1 VHRLVLTTAVVGT
14 LVMPWAGEPSPAAG
28 QGRPAAGTLRGRLH
42 ITTPAPVT
50 TRRPGLIDPP
60 PASAVPPPPR
70 QPGVVYLEVAPQA
83 AFEAAEPGRARLD
96 QRNETFVPHV
106 LAVRVG
112 TVVDFPNN
120 DRTYHN
126 VFSLSKAR
134 RFDLGRYAAGHS
146 RAVRFDRPG
155 IVRVFCDIH
164 SHMNAFILVF
174 NHPYFS
180 VTRDDGTFDLG
191 RVPAGTYQLAAWY
204 DGDVRV
210 TQTVTIAPGIA
221 TVVEM
226 EVP

>member
-1 VHRLVLTTAVVGT
+1 VHRLVLTTALAGT
-14 LVMPWAGEPSPAAG
+14 LVALWPAAPAHVAA
-28 QGRPAAGTLRGRLH
+28 QARPASGVLRGRLS
-42 ITTPAPVT
+42 IGAPAPAT

-60 PASAVPPPPR
+60 PVSAMQPPAR

-83 AFEAAEPGRARLD
+83 AFEAVGPGRARLD

-106 LAVRVG
+106 LAIRVG

-126 VFSLSKAR
+126 VFSLSKTR

-174 NHPYFS
+174 NHPYFA

-204 DGDVRV
+204 DGAVRL
-210 TQTVTIAPGIA
+210 TQAVTIEPGAA